1 MKQADDMSKIALE
14 NKQMLEKFEEIAQM
28 SDFRE
33 FRLPEFSLS
42 NLNRLLDHV
51 SHSRNL
57 LEDARQ
63 DAE

>member
-1 MKQADDMSKIALE
+1 
-14 NKQMLEKFEEIAQM
+14 MLEKFEEIASV

-51 SHSRNL
+51 ANSRNL
-57 LEDARQ
+57 LEDAR
-63 DAE
+63 